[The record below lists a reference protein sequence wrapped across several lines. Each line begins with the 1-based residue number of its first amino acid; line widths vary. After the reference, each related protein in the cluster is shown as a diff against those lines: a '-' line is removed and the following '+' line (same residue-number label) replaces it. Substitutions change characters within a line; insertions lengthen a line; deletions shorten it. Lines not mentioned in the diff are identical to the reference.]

1 MKWKKQSVQEF
12 LLLNLGTVLICLGV
26 YFFKFPNNFSI
37 GGVSGMAVIIAR
49 YTQVISQ
56 ATVMTIINMVLLL
69 LGFLVFGRSFG
80 FKTAYSTV
88 LMSVVTQALEWLFPM
103 EKPFTSQPV
112 LELFFAILLPA
123 IGSALLFNIDASSGG
138 TDIVAMVLKKYTSLN
153 IGRALMLSDLVIT
166 LAACVAFGME
176 TGLFSIT
183 GLLLKS
189 LVIDYVIESIN
200 MCKYFTIV
208 CEKPEEICRYIQQSL
223 GHSATVVE
231 AKGAYSGQQKFLVL
245 TVIRRYE
252 AVQLRRTVKLLDPV
266 AFMMITNTSE
276 IIGKGFRGVN

>member
-231 AKGAYSGQQKFLVL
+231 AKGAYSGQQKYLVL